1 MAIVSISVLPALC
14 VISCVNLM
22 VGRGGMQVSDMLAQ
36 RVSGIEITGITTT
49 GDEHDDESGG
59 GGMMGAGADSQ
70 AWRDEF
76 QQMVSV

>member
-1 MAIVSISVLPALC
+1 
-14 VISCVNLM
+14 M

-36 RVSGIEITGITTT
+36 RVSGIEITGISTT

-59 GGMMGAGADSQ
+59 MGAGADSQ